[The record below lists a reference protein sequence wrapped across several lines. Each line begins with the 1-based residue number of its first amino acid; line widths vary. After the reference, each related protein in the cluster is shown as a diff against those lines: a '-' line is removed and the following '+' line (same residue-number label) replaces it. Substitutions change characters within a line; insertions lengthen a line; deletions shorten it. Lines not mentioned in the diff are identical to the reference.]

1 MLWHPGQ
8 LSSMNTSAMIDMLM
22 NLEIGDDAVVGTN
35 NGVGG
40 SISMSMIF
48 ALHTVAVDDG
58 IISVDKS
65 VS

>member
-1 MLWHPGQ
+1 ML
-8 LSSMNTSAMIDMLM
+8 I